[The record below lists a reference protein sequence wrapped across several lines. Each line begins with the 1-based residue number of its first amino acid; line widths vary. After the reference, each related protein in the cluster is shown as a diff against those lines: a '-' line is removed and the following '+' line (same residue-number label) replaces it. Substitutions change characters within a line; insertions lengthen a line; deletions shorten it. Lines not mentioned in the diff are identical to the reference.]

1 MARQRRTAPPRFRV
15 GDRVRIKPTLRLR
28 HSGKHAVVAAVTE
41 SRYAQNLDKYMVR
54 VDGQII
60 DGEVYDIE
68 LEPSAE
74 T

>member
-1 MARQRRTAPPRFRV
+1 MALKRRTAPPRFRV

-41 SRYAQNLDKYMVR
+41 SKYAQTLDKYMVR
-54 VDGQII
+54 VDGHIV
-60 DGEVYDIE
+60 DEEVYDIE
-68 LEPSAE
+68 LDASPE